1 MDRPRVGLTWG
12 VAAGFKAENRCG
24 RFAQH
29 VADQFSA
36 GRRFLDDLPHE
47 VVVDDAELDA
57 IADKSTSSPDKSD
70 NSQGEYEAGN
80 DRAETRDPNRGW
92 RDPRKPLTA
101 SVRRSWAPAPR
112 LG

>member
-1 MDRPRVGLTWG
+1 VDRPRVGVTWG

-47 VVVDDAELDA
+47 VVVDGAERDA

-70 NSQGEYEAGN
+70 NRKGEHEAGN
-80 DRAETRDPNRGW
+80 DGADRGPPRRA
-92 RDPRKPLTA
+92 
-101 SVRRSWAPAPR
+101 
-112 LG
+112 